1 LPNTVGARRR
11 IEAQRQQL
19 AKLSDLAAAVD
30 AGARLVV
37 DRERGSRLVALSL
50 AGELA
55 EGAEL
60 LPFALG

>member
-11 IEAQRQQL
+11 VETQRQQL
-19 AKLSDLAAAVD
+19 AKLSDLAASLD
-30 AGARLVV
+30 TGARLVV
-37 DRERGSRLVALSL
+37 HRQRGLRLVALSL